1 MDTNGWTLGVAWN
14 YNEGIFEVEK
24 RSMEQA
30 RREGKVGCQWHF
42 EELVCSWTFQ
52 KGIFCVEE
60 AWNMYI

>member
-1 MDTNGWTLGVAWN
+1 
-14 YNEGIFEVEK
+14 VEK